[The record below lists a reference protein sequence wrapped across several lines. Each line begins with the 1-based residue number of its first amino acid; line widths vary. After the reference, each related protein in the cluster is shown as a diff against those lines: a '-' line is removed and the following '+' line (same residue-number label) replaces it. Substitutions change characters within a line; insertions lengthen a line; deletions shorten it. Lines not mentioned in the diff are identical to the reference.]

1 MKNIAS
7 LVLLIVINSIAHS
20 QEKQIDLKEITVISS
35 PRIELPFSENSRTIQ
50 VISKEEIIESPA
62 NNVAELLQQ
71 VAGIDIRR
79 RGVSGMQ
86 ADLYIRGGGFDQTLL
101 LIDGIKVEDAQTGHH
116 TMNMALPI
124 EVIERIEIIKGA
136 ASRVYGQNAFTG
148 AINIITSKAVENVV
162 SLNIESGS
170 YEQKNA
176 SVTISRKYDD
186 QSILLHYSNNSSDGH
201 KSVSYTHLTLPTIC
215 SV

>member
-101 LIDGIKVEDAQTGHH
+101 LIDGIKVEDENYNQ
-116 TMNMALPI
+116 NDFSLSSY
-124 EVIERIEIIKGA
+124 VLKKEIKISVGKKKNG
-136 ASRVYGQNAFTG
+136 
-148 AINIITSKAVENVV
+148 ILKII
-162 SLNIESGS
+162 
-170 YEQKNA
+170 
-176 SVTISRKYDD
+176 
-186 QSILLHYSNNSSDGH
+186 
-201 KSVSYTHLTLPTIC
+201 
-215 SV
+215 

>member
-1 MKNIAS
+1 MKNIVS
-7 LVLLIVINSIAHS
+7 LVFLIAVNVIAHS
-20 QEKQIDLKEITVISS
+20 QETQIDLKEITVVSS
-35 PRIELPFSENSRTIQ
+35 PRIELPFSENSKTIQ

-124 EVIERIEIIKGA
+124 EVIERIEIIKGS
-136 ASRVYGQNAFTG
+136 ASRVWFLQTTKCFGYN
-148 AINIITSKAVENVV
+148 
-162 SLNIESGS
+162 
-170 YEQKNA
+170 
-176 SVTISRKYDD
+176 
-186 QSILLHYSNNSSDGH
+186 
-201 KSVSYTHLTLPTIC
+201 
-215 SV
+215 